1 MNRTVTM
8 KGNIL
13 NLEGSALKVGDK
25 APDFVVVD
33 STLSTKN
40 LKNFAGKIKVFSTT
54 PSIDTPVCD
63 AQVRR
68 FNDEAAKLSDK
79 VVIINVSMDLP
90 FALSRFCSAK
100 AINKV
105 VTLSDYR
112 EASFG
117 KTYGVLIKELRLLTR
132 AVFIVDIDNK
142 IKYIEILKEVANH
155 PDYDKALKALTGIA
169 Q

>member
-1 MNRTVTM
+1 M

-33 STLSTKN
+33 NTLSIKN
-40 LKNFAGKIKVFSTT
+40 LKDFAGKIKVFSTT
-54 PSIDTPVCD
+54 PSLDTSVCD

-79 VVIINVSMDLP
+79 VVIVNVSMDLP
-90 FALSRFCSAK
+90 FALSRFCSTK

-105 VTLSDYR
+105 VTLSDHR

-117 KTYGVLIKELRLLTR
+117 KAYGVLIKELRLLAR
-132 AVFIVDIDNK
+132 AVFIIDDK
-142 IKYIEILKEVANH
+142 DVIKYIEILSEVTNH
-155 PDYDKALKALTGIA
+155 PNYSASLNALSSLLK
-169 Q
+169 